1 MYVIDQNELPLRRSR
16 RVRPARGGRRSLAG
30 VATELVEFSSAE
42 ERREW
47 IKRKQDELAARRQ
60 ARAGQ

>member
-1 MYVIDQNELPLRRSR
+1 LL
-16 RVRPARGGRRSLAG
+16 LAG
-30 VATELVEFSSAE
+30 VATERVEFSSAE

-60 ARAGQ
+60 ARAGK